1 MGLQGL
7 PGAPGADGQKG
18 NILTIYSYFI
28 HSHRSKSLNI

>member
-18 NILTIYSYFI
+18 KIFNNQTLLKN
-28 HSHRSKSLNI
+28 SHN